1 MCSFLAGLKSFSFTA
16 EESVEEAGKARTR
29 KKALQWLADRLL
41 EQPAVERLSVCHG
54 EAPDVDE
61 FLQLISSRFS
71 REEIRIAVIGAVI
84 GTHAGPRV
92 IGVTWQQPTGTQ

>member
-1 MCSFLAGLKSFSFTA
+1 LLSIKPLIDASSGK
-16 EESVEEAGKARTR
+16 VEEAGKARTR
-29 KKALQWLADRLL
+29 KKGLRWLADRLL

-61 FLQLISSRFS
+61 FLDMISSRFS
-71 REEIRIAVIGAVI
+71 RDEIRIALIGAVI

-92 IGVTWQQPTGTQ
+92 IGVTWQQPRGAQ